1 MQQIRNKK
9 YSNSLYT
16 FHTKQILLYS
26 DDLSEPNT
34 NAIQIQISLDRS
46 YCMAKAIARIFI

>member
-16 FHTKQILLYS
+16 FHTKRILLYS